1 MNKQINFALV
11 LILLVV
17 LSVGI
22 FVGVA
27 TGTFLFDLA
36 YPDETTV
43 ESSDSESTLEST
55 SGSQT
60 SDQTTAATNKPVDQT
75 PTKKIAI
82 TFDDGPSSANTK
94 AILDLLEQYNA
105 KATFF
110 VCGSNLTLSTKAT
123 LQRTIALGCE
133 IGNHTVSH
141 KYLTQISEE
150 EILKEIQDTNKKISQ
165 YSGTDYKCIFYR
177 PPGGFI
183 NRSVM
188 DTLYNNGISM
198 YSIMWSSDSLD
209 WQYQSRYK
217 KGEIT
222 RDEAV
227 QGAFD
232 TIVRETTDGTVIL
245 MHDIHEITVDVLK
258 LVLEKYTAEGYTFVT
273 VSELFGFEDNAPKEA
288 YFNCYYSENRITPKN

>member
-11 LILLVV
+11 LLLLVV

-22 FVGVA
+22 FIGVA
-27 TGTFLFDLA
+27 AGTFLFDLA
-36 YPDETTV
+36 FPT
-43 ESSDSESTLEST
+43 ESTSGTLDSESTSD
-55 SGSQT
+55 SQT
-60 SDQTTAATNKPVDQT
+60 SDQTTAAVNKPVDQT
-75 PTKKIAI
+75 PKKKIAI
-82 TFDDGPSSANTK
+82 TFDDGPSTANTN

-110 VCGSNLTLSTKAT
+110 VCGERLTISTKST
-123 LQRTIALGCE
+123 VQRTIALGCE

-141 KYLTQISEE
+141 KYLTEISEA
-150 EILKEIQDTNKKISQ
+150 EILQEIRETNDKIAK
-165 YSGTDYKCIFYR
+165 YSGTNYKCIFYR

-188 DTLYNNGISM
+188 DTLYNNDIYM

-209 WQYQSRYK
+209 WQYQSRYN

-232 TIVRETTDGTVIL
+232 TIVKETTEGTVIL
-245 MHDIHEITVDVLK
+245 MHDIHGITVDVLK

-273 VSELFGFEDNAPKEA
+273 VSELFGFEENAPQEA

>member
-1 MNKQINFALV
+1 V
-11 LILLVV
+11 
-17 LSVGI
+17 
-22 FVGVA
+22 
-27 TGTFLFDLA
+27 
-36 YPDETTV
+36 
-43 ESSDSESTLEST
+43 DS
-55 SGSQT
+55 
-60 SDQTTAATNKPVDQT
+60 T
-75 PTKKIAI
+75 PKKKIAL
-82 TFDDGPSSANTK
+82 TFDDGPSTANTN

-110 VCGSNLTLSTKAT
+110 VCGDRLTASTKT
-123 LQRTIALGCE
+123 VLQRTIALGCE

-150 EILKEIQDTNKKISQ
+150 EILQEIKTTNDKISQ
-165 YSGTDYKCIFYR
+165 YSGTNYKCIFYR

-188 DTLYNNGISM
+188 DTLYDNGISM

-209 WQYQSRYK
+209 WQYQSRYN

-232 TIVRETTDGTVIL
+232 TIVKETTEGTVIL
-245 MHDIHEITVDVLK
+245 MHDIHGITVDVLK

-273 VSELFGFEDNAPKEA
+273 VSELFGLEDNASEEA

>member
-17 LSVGI
+17 LSVGTFI
-22 FVGVA
+22 GVA
-27 TGTFLFDLA
+27 AGTFLFDLA
-36 YPDETTV
+36 YPLETTLG
-43 ESSDSESTLEST
+43 SSDSESTSD
-55 SGSQT
+55 SMSDSQT
-60 SDQTTAATNKPVDQT
+60 TGQTTAATNKPVDPT
-75 PTKKIAI
+75 PKKKIAI
-82 TFDDGPSSANTK
+82 TFDDGPSAANTN

-110 VCGSNLTLSTKAT
+110 VCGERLTISTKST
-123 LQRTIALGCE
+123 VQRTIALGCE

-141 KYLTQISEE
+141 KYLTEISEE
-150 EILKEIQDTNKKISQ
+150 EILQEIKTTNDKISQ
-165 YSGTDYKCIFYR
+165 YSGTNYKCIFYR

-209 WQYQSRYK
+209 WQYQSRYN

-232 TIVRETTDGTVIL
+232 TIVKETTDGTVIL
-245 MHDIHEITVDVLK
+245 MHDIHGITVDVLK
-258 LVLEKYTAEGYTFVT
+258 LVLEKYTAEGYTFLT
-273 VSELFGFEDNAPKEA
+273 VSELFGFEENAPKEA
-288 YFNCYYSENRITPKN
+288 YFNCYYSEKRITPKN

>member
-1 MNKQINFALV
+1 MNKQINFVLV

-22 FVGVA
+22 FVGVTA
-27 TGTFLFDLA
+27 GTFLFELTH
-36 YPDETTV
+36 PEETTLG
-43 ESSDSESTLEST
+43 SSDSESTSD
-55 SGSQT
+55 SQT
-60 SDQTTAATNKPVDQT
+60 SDQTTAATDKPVDQT
-75 PTKKIAI
+75 PKKKIAI
-82 TFDDGPSSANTK
+82 TFDDGPSTANTN

-110 VCGSNLTLSTKAT
+110 VCGSNLNSNTSSILK
-123 LQRTIALGCE
+123 RTISLGCE

-141 KYLTQISEE
+141 KYLTQISEKEILE
-150 EILKEIQDTNKKISQ
+150 EIRETNEKISQ
-165 YSGTDYKCIFYR
+165 YSGTNYKCIFYR

-209 WQYQSRYK
+209 WQYQSRYN

-232 TIVRETTDGTVIL
+232 TIVKETTEGTVIL
-245 MHDIHEITVDVLK
+245 MHDIHGITVDVLK

-273 VSELFGFEDNAPKEA
+273 VSELFGFEENAPVEA

>member
-1 MNKQINFALV
+1 MNKQINFAIV

-17 LSVGI
+17 LSVGTVI
-22 FVGVA
+22 GIA
-27 TGTFLFDLA
+27 AGTFLFDLA
-36 YPDETTV
+36 YPNECKP
-43 ESSDSESTLEST
+43 SDSEPTSDST
-55 SGSQT
+55 STSQT

-75 PTKKIAI
+75 PKKKIAI
-82 TFDDGPSSANTK
+82 TFDDGPSTTNTN

-110 VCGSNLTLSTKAT
+110 VCGERLTIGTTST

-141 KYLTQISEE
+141 KYLTEISEA
-150 EILKEIQDTNKKISQ
+150 EILQEIRETNDKIAK
-165 YSGTDYKCIFYR
+165 YSGTNYKCIFYR

-209 WQYQSRYK
+209 WQYQSRYN

-245 MHDIHEITVDVLK
+245 MHDIHEITVDVLE

-273 VSELFGFEDNAPKEA
+273 VSELFGLEDNGSEEA
-288 YFNCYYSENRITPKN
+288 YFNLYHSENRITPKT

>member
-22 FVGVA
+22 FIGVA
-27 TGTFLFDLA
+27 AGTFLFDLA
-36 YPDETTV
+36 YPTETTLG
-43 ESSDSESTLEST
+43 SSDSESTSD
-55 SGSQT
+55 SQT
-60 SDQTTAATNKPVDQT
+60 SDQTTAAANKPVDQT
-75 PTKKIAI
+75 PKKKIAI
-82 TFDDGPSSANTK
+82 TFDDGPSTANTN

-110 VCGSNLTLSTKAT
+110 VCGERLNSSTQSILK
-123 LQRTIALGCE
+123 RTITLGCE

-150 EILKEIQDTNKKISQ
+150 EILQEIKKTNEKVSQ
-165 YSGTDYKCIFYR
+165 YSGTNYKCIFYR

-188 DTLYNNGISM
+188 DTLYDNGISM

-209 WQYQSRYK
+209 WQYQSRYN

-232 TIVRETTDGTVIL
+232 TIVKETTEGTVIL
-245 MHDIHEITVDVLK
+245 MHDIHGITVDVLK

-273 VSELFGFEDNAPKEA
+273 VSELFGLEDNASKEA
-288 YFNCYYSENRITPKN
+288 YFNRYYSENRITPTN

>member
-11 LILLVV
+11 LLLLVV

-22 FVGVA
+22 FIGVA
-27 TGTFLFDLA
+27 AGTFLFDLA
-36 YPDETTV
+36 FPT
-43 ESSDSESTLEST
+43 ESTSGTLDSESTSD
-55 SGSQT
+55 SQT
-60 SDQTTAATNKPVDQT
+60 SDQTTAAVNKPVDQT
-75 PTKKIAI
+75 PKKKIAI
-82 TFDDGPSSANTK
+82 TFDDGPSTANTN

-110 VCGSNLTLSTKAT
+110 VCGERLTISTKST

-141 KYLTQISEE
+141 KYLTQISEA
-150 EILKEIQDTNKKISQ
+150 EILQEIKETNEKISQ
-165 YSGTDYKCIFYR
+165 YSGTNYKCIFYR

-209 WQYQSRYK
+209 WQYQSRYN

-222 RDEAV
+222 RAEAIE
-227 QGAFD
+227 GAFD

-245 MHDIHEITVDVLK
+245 MHDIHGITVDVLK
-258 LVLEKYTAEGYTFVT
+258 LVLEKYTAEGYEFVT
-273 VSELFGFEDNAPKEA
+273 VSELFGLEDNGSEEA
-288 YFNCYYSENRITPKN
+288 YFNRYYSENRITPTN

>member
-1 MNKQINFALV
+1 MNKQINFAIV

-17 LSVGI
+17 LSVGTVI
-22 FVGVA
+22 GITA
-27 TGTFLFDLA
+27 GTLLFDLV
-36 YPDETTV
+36 YPAETALG
-43 ESSDSESTLEST
+43 SSDSESTSDST
-55 SGSQT
+55 TQT
-60 SDQTTAATNKPVDQT
+60 SDQTTADTNKPVDQT
-75 PTKKIAI
+75 PKKKIAI
-82 TFDDGPSSANTK
+82 TFDDGPSTTNTN

-110 VCGSNLTLSTKAT
+110 VCGERLTIGTTST

-141 KYLTQISEE
+141 KYLTEIFEA
-150 EILKEIQDTNKKISQ
+150 EILQEIRETNDKIAK
-165 YSGTDYKCIFYR
+165 YSGTNYKCIFYR

-188 DTLYNNGISM
+188 DTLYNDGLRM

-209 WQYQSRYK
+209 WQYQSRYN

-222 RDEAV
+222 RSEAIE
-227 QGAFD
+227 GAFD

-245 MHDIHEITVDVLK
+245 MHDIHGITVDVLK

-273 VSELFGFEDNAPKEA
+273 VSELFGFEENAPKEA

>member
-1 MNKQINFALV
+1 MNKQINFAIV

-17 LSVGI
+17 LSVGTVI
-22 FVGVA
+22 GITA
-27 TGTFLFDLA
+27 GTLLFDLV
-36 YPDETTV
+36 YPAETAL
-43 ESSDSESTLEST
+43 ESSDSESTSDST
-55 SGSQT
+55 TQT
-60 SDQTTAATNKPVDQT
+60 SDQTTADTNKPVDQT
-75 PTKKIAI
+75 PKKKIAI
-82 TFDDGPSSANTK
+82 TFDDGPSTTNTN

-110 VCGSNLTLSTKAT
+110 VCGERLTIGTTST

-141 KYLTQISEE
+141 KYLTEISEA
-150 EILKEIQDTNKKISQ
+150 EILQEIRETNEKIAQ

-188 DTLYNNGISM
+188 DTLYNDGLRM

-209 WQYQSRYK
+209 WQYQSRYN

-232 TIVRETTDGTVIL
+232 TIVKETTDGTVIL
-245 MHDIHEITVDVLK
+245 MHDIHGITVDVLK
-258 LVLEKYTAEGYTFVT
+258 LVLEKYTAEGYEFVT
-273 VSELFGFEDNAPKEA
+273 VSELFGLEDNAPKEA
-288 YFNCYYSENRITPKN
+288 YFNRYYSQNRISPMN

>member
-1 MNKQINFALV
+1 MRTLSLMIAALA
-11 LILLVV
+11 ILAGCQPKEDKV
-17 LSVGI
+17 
-22 FVGVA
+22 
-27 TGTFLFDLA
+27 
-36 YPDETTV
+36 
-43 ESSDSESTLEST
+43 
-55 SGSQT
+55 
-60 SDQTTAATNKPVDQT
+60 
-75 PTKKIAI
+75 IAI
-82 TFDDGPSSANTK
+82 TFDDGPSTANTN

-110 VCGSNLTLSTKAT
+110 VCGERLNSSTQSILK
-123 LQRTIALGCE
+123 RTITLGCE

-183 NRSVM
+183 NRIVM

-209 WQYQSRYK
+209 WQYQSRYN
-217 KGEIT
+217 KGEIS

-232 TIVRETTDGTVIL
+232 TIVKETTDGTVIL
-245 MHDIHEITVDVLK
+245 MHDIHGITVDVLK

-273 VSELFGFEDNAPKEA
+273 VSELFGLEENAPEEA
-288 YFNCYYSENRITPKN
+288 YFNRYYSEHRITPTN

>member
-11 LILLVV
+11 LLLLVV

-22 FVGVA
+22 FIGVA
-27 TGTFLFDLA
+27 AGTFLFDLA
-36 YPDETTV
+36 FPT
-43 ESSDSESTLEST
+43 ESTSGTLDSESTSD
-55 SGSQT
+55 SQT
-60 SDQTTAATNKPVDQT
+60 SDQTTAAVNKPVDQT
-75 PTKKIAI
+75 PKKKIAI
-82 TFDDGPSSANTK
+82 TFDDGPSTANTN

-110 VCGSNLTLSTKAT
+110 VCGSNLNSNTSSILK
-123 LQRTIALGCE
+123 RTISLGCE

-141 KYLTQISEE
+141 KYLTQISEKEILE
-150 EILKEIQDTNKKISQ
+150 EIRETNEKISQ
-165 YSGTDYKCIFYR
+165 YSGTNYKCIFYR

-209 WQYQSRYK
+209 WQYQSRYN

-232 TIVRETTDGTVIL
+232 TIVKETTEGTVIL
-245 MHDIHEITVDVLK
+245 MHDIHGITVDVLK

-273 VSELFGFEDNAPKEA
+273 VSELFGFEENAPQEA

>member
-1 MNKQINFALV
+1 MNKQINFVIV

-27 TGTFLFDLA
+27 AGTFLFDLA
-36 YPDETTV
+36 YPQETTV
-43 ESSDSESTLEST
+43 DSSDLEST
-55 SGSQT
+55 SESTSASQT
-60 SDQTTAATNKPVDQT
+60 ADQTTASVNKPVDQT

-82 TFDDGPSSANTK
+82 TFDDGPSTANTN

-110 VCGSNLTLSTKAT
+110 VCGERLNSSTQSILK
-123 LQRTIALGCE
+123 RTITLGCE

-188 DTLYNNGISM
+188 ETLYNNGISM

-209 WQYQSRYK
+209 WQYQSRYN
-217 KGEIT
+217 KGEIS

-232 TIVRETTDGTVIL
+232 TIVKETTDGTVIL
-245 MHDIHEITVDVLK
+245 MHDIHGITVDVLK

-273 VSELFGFEDNAPKEA
+273 VSELFGLEENAPEEA
-288 YFNCYYSENRITPKN
+288 YFNRYYSEHRITPTN

>member
-1 MNKQINFALV
+1 MNKQINFVIV

-27 TGTFLFDLA
+27 AGTFLFDLA
-36 YPDETTV
+36 YPQETTV
-43 ESSDSESTLEST
+43 DSSDLEST
-55 SGSQT
+55 SESTSASQT
-60 SDQTTAATNKPVDQT
+60 ADQTTASVNKPVDQT

-82 TFDDGPSSANTK
+82 TFDDGPSTANTN

-110 VCGSNLTLSTKAT
+110 VCGERLNSSTQSILK
-123 LQRTIALGCE
+123 RTITLGCE

-141 KYLTQISEE
+141 KYLTEISEE

-188 DTLYNNGISM
+188 ETLYNNGISM

-209 WQYQSRYK
+209 WQYQSRYN
-217 KGEIT
+217 KGEIS

-232 TIVRETTDGTVIL
+232 TIVKETTDGTVIL
-245 MHDIHEITVDVLK
+245 MHDIHGITVDVLK

-273 VSELFGFEDNAPKEA
+273 VSELFGLEENAPEEA
-288 YFNCYYSENRITPKN
+288 YFNRYYSEHRITPTN

>member
-1 MNKQINFALV
+1 MNKQINFAVV
-11 LILLVV
+11 LLLLVV

-22 FVGVA
+22 FIGVA
-27 TGTFLFDLA
+27 AGTFLFDLA
-36 YPDETTV
+36 FPT
-43 ESSDSESTLEST
+43 EST
-55 SGSQT
+55 SGTSGPESISDSQT
-60 SDQTTAATNKPVDQT
+60 SGQTTAAPDKPVDQT
-75 PTKKIAI
+75 PKKKIAI
-82 TFDDGPSSANTK
+82 TFDDGPSTANTN
-94 AILDLLEQYNA
+94 AILDLLEQYDA

-110 VCGSNLTLSTKAT
+110 VCGERLTISTKST

-150 EILKEIQDTNKKISQ
+150 EILQEIKTTNDKISQ
-165 YSGTDYKCIFYR
+165 YSGTNYKCIFYR

-188 DTLYNNGISM
+188 DTLYDNGISM

-209 WQYQSRYK
+209 WQYQSRYN

-232 TIVRETTDGTVIL
+232 TIVKETTEGTVIL
-245 MHDIHEITVDVLK
+245 MHDIHGITVDVLK

-273 VSELFGFEDNAPKEA
+273 VSELFGLEDNAAEEA

>member
-1 MNKQINFALV
+1 MNKQINFVIV

-27 TGTFLFDLA
+27 AGTFLFDLA
-36 YPDETTV
+36 YPQETTV
-43 ESSDSESTLEST
+43 DSSDLEST
-55 SGSQT
+55 SESTSASQT
-60 SDQTTAATNKPVDQT
+60 ADQTTSATNKPVDQT
-75 PTKKIAI
+75 PKKKIAL
-82 TFDDGPSSANTK
+82 TFDDGPSTANTN

-110 VCGSNLTLSTKAT
+110 VCGSNLTLSTKSI
-123 LQRTIALGCE
+123 LQRTVAMGCE

-141 KYLTQISEE
+141 KYLTEISEE
-150 EILKEIQDTNKKISQ
+150 EILKEIRDTNEKITR
-165 YSGTDYKCIFYR
+165 YSGTNYKCICYR

-188 DTLYNNGISM
+188 DTLYDNGISM
-198 YSIMWSSDSLD
+198 YSIMWSSDSMD
-209 WQYQSRYK
+209 WSYQSRYK
-217 KGEIT
+217 KGEIS
-222 RDEAV
+222 REEAV

-232 TIVRETTDGTVIL
+232 TIVKETTDGTVIL
-245 MHDIHEITVDVLK
+245 MHDIHGITVDVLK

-273 VSELFGFEDNAPKEA
+273 VSELFGLEENAPEEA
-288 YFNCYYSENRITPKN
+288 YFNRYYSEHRITPTN

>member
-1 MNKQINFALV
+1 MNKQINFAIV

-17 LSVGI
+17 LSVGAFI
-22 FVGVA
+22 GVTA
-27 TGTFLFDLA
+27 GTLLFDLV
-36 YPDETTV
+36 YPEETTLG
-43 ESSDSESTLEST
+43 SSDSESTSGST
-55 SGSQT
+55 SSFQT
-60 SDQTTAATNKPVDQT
+60 SDKTTSATNNPVDPT
-75 PTKKIAI
+75 PKKKIAL
-82 TFDDGPSSANTK
+82 TFDDGPATANTN

-110 VCGSNLTLSTKAT
+110 VCGERLTASTKTT

-141 KYLTQISEE
+141 KYLTEISEA
-150 EILKEIQDTNKKISQ
+150 EILKEIRETNEKIAQ
-165 YSGTDYKCIFYR
+165 YSETDYKCIFYR

-188 DTLYNNGISM
+188 DTLYNDGLRM

-232 TIVRETTDGTVIL
+232 TIVKETTDGTVIL
-245 MHDIHEITVDVLK
+245 MHDIHGITVDVLK
-258 LVLEKYTAEGYTFVT
+258 LVLEKYTAEGYEFVT
-273 VSELFGFEDNAPKEA
+273 VSELFGVEDNAPKEA
-288 YFNCYYSENRITPKN
+288 YFNRYYSKNRISPMN

>member
-1 MNKQINFALV
+1 MNKQINFVIV

>member
-1 MNKQINFALV
+1 MNKQINFVIV

-27 TGTFLFDLA
+27 AGTFLFDLA
-36 YPDETTV
+36 YPQETTV
-43 ESSDSESTLEST
+43 DSSDLEST
-55 SGSQT
+55 SESTSASQT
-60 SDQTTAATNKPVDQT
+60 ADQTTASVNKPVDQT
-75 PTKKIAI
+75 PTKKIAL
-82 TFDDGPSSANTK
+82 TFDDGPSTANTN

-110 VCGSNLTLSTKAT
+110 VCGERLNSSTQSILK
-123 LQRTIALGCE
+123 RTVAMGCE

-188 DTLYNNGISM
+188 ETLYNNGISM

-209 WQYQSRYK
+209 WQYQSRYN

-232 TIVRETTDGTVIL
+232 TIVKETTDGTVIL
-245 MHDIHEITVDVLK
+245 MHDIHGITVDVLK

-273 VSELFGFEDNAPKEA
+273 VSELFGLEENAPEEA
-288 YFNCYYSENRITPKN
+288 YFNRYYSEHRITPTN